1 MCSGASPPHP
11 PHDCQPFQTRAS
23 KAKDS
28 WGTKAQGCTSFP
40 SGPSFCVRRGLGRLS
55 AAGSQR
61 PSGRQPSPRVRSLL
75 HLCGPAGGPPGPGAA
90 TPTTRVLG
98 HRGAPGASP
107 PPPSPGAGTLAA
119 PKSLYRE
126 LPRAGSRHPD
136 PSPRLRA
143 AARSGG
149 RGQRV
154 KHKRAEWKAG
164 GRAEKGTGTPD

>member
-1 MCSGASPPHP
+1 MCSGAPTPTP

-75 HLCGPAGGPPGPGAA
+75 PLCSPAGGPPGPGAA

-107 PPPSPGAGTLAA
+107 PPPSRGGRDASSAQITLPGA
-119 PKSLYRE
+119 
-126 LPRAGSRHPD
+126 
-136 PSPRLRA
+136 SPRREPPPRPFSPA
-143 AARSGG
+143 SGG
-149 RGQRV
+149 GEKRGQRT
-154 KHKRAEWKAG
+154 KSQTQG
-164 GRAEKGTGTPD
+164 G